1 MAFTDNS
8 DLYGALHEEGV
19 NRVVKHIKQQRPS
32 LFNYGTALIQANPE
46 LLCEPIDAAPGVST
60 LITVQPPLPLFGAE
74 QLALNYCFQFSA
86 FDLEFHPGNVINLPA
101 ELNPPLPVQR
111 FAFRAKLCGGIG
123 CPSRE
128 NRPLID
134 FLIRQTKLEKKLSIR
149 QNFSGT
155 PQTARSVA
163 DTGLISSD
171 RSISNFTPIGR
182 DFTDVIRP
190 DVGGVLAPPE
200 PRVTVFPTQNISC
213 FCLELFAKGQ
223 STINANNDQF
233 SLKLDGLEIVDLR
246 PEGLENSL
254 ECYFL
259 LVANN
264 VIFPQVNEAVSS
276 LLFGVFE
283 LGELGSLT
291 FSAPSSVA
299 NNPAI
304 EENQLKLFMD
314 VEDIDLNIPP
324 IVIGDDEDESESPE
338 ITRTTKNRVR
348 TGPAHITA
356 ALSEDLF
363 SRIFRTIQDTT
374 NFQIS
379 GERTIADGGLGKVV
393 AEFDVRFHLDNGS
406 VNFANNNTI
415 NIDELDIKWDK
426 LSVKFKFDIR
436 EICTPKVC
444 IPFTDICTPQ
454 WCIFES
460 DSDFDISLNIPTIF
474 TSEVSITASPKVY
487 YGTAPVTQ
495 WLLYLDPGPIDIDI
509 IDVSD
514 TIGDILD
521 NAIEAIVDALNLPDI
536 VEDVLGVFA
545 DVIRTLLDIG
555 DDIGEWISDLIFNTF
570 GISVGISELIA
581 GNLADKSP
589 LLKLPDPLV
598 IMPAESGPPA
608 LPAVGVPI
616 EFLGAEVNAD
626 EMILTLDIKE

>member
-8 DLYGALHEEGV
+8 DLYGALHEEGI
-19 NRVVKHIKQQRPS
+19 NRVVKHIRRQRPS

-46 LLCEPIDAAPGVST
+46 LLCERIESAPGVST

-74 QLALNYCFQFSA
+74 QLALNYCFQFTA
-86 FDLEFHPGNVINLPA
+86 FEIEFHPGNVINLPPQ
-101 ELNPPLPVQR
+101 LNPPLPGQR

-134 FLIRQTKLEKKLSIR
+134 FLIRQTKFENKLSFR
-149 QNFSGT
+149 PNFSRDVET
-155 PQTARSVA
+155 RILAANSALANENRNIA
-163 DTGLISSD
+163 
-171 RSISNFTPIGR
+171 NFTAASPR
-182 DFTDVIRP
+182 FTDTVRP
-190 DVGGVLAPPE
+190 DIGGVLAPPE
-200 PRVTVFPTQNISC
+200 RPVTVFPTQKISC

-223 STINANNDQF
+223 STINAASEQF
-233 SLKLDGLEIVDLR
+233 SLTLDGLEIVDLE

-276 LLFGVFE
+276 MLFGVFE
-283 LGELGSLT
+283 LGELGSLS
-291 FSAPSSVA
+291 FSAPAVA

-304 EENQLKLFMD
+304 EENQLNLFMD
-314 VEDIDLNIPP
+314 VDTINLDIPP
-324 IVIGDDEDESESPE
+324 IVVTDDDSEAPD
-338 ITRTTKNRVR
+338 ITRTTRNRVR

-363 SRIFRTIQDTT
+363 SRIFRTIQDNTT
-374 NFQIS
+374 FQIT

-393 AEFDVRFHLDNGS
+393 AEFDVRFHLNNGS
-406 VNFANNNTI
+406 VDFASNNTI

-460 DSDFDISLNIPTIF
+460 DSDFEIPLNIPTIF

-495 WLLYLDPGPIDIDI
+495 WLVYLDTGPIDVDI

-514 TIGDILD
+514 TVGDLLD
-521 NAIEAIVDALNLPDI
+521 NAIEAVVDALNLPDI

-545 DVIRTLLDIG
+545 DVIRTLLDVG
-555 DDIGEWISDLIFNTF
+555 DDVGEWISDLIFNTF
-570 GISVGISELIA
+570 GISAGISDLI
-581 GNLADKSP
+581 GSNLSNKTP

-598 IMPAESGPPA
+598 IMPAESGPPSLTQVA
-608 LPAVGVPI
+608 IPI
-616 EFLGAEVNAD
+616 EYLGAEVNAD